1 MEVIKDTK
9 EYKDIEEYL
18 EIIGTKDTLLGINS
32 LNIYICNNS
41 YSLYYRCKGIKLI
54 DILFIYINK
63 NDNFELFIKRIKYYI
78 DDLFINYCIYN
89 SYNEINLS
97 LKLIYIFYK
106 NIYIYFNTVIF
117 DNIIKYDSIYNKFY
131 LDLISYLYKNNINYT
146 FYNIFYYVYTNYF
159 NDCISNLS
167 QLNILSNNYM
177 DFYNV
182 FNLIET
188 SLELRIKYYKCND
201 YITKLSIKKEKN
213 KVLKDTIIQTIINAD
228 NRGMSINR
236 ILWMYVVY
244 RGIIKRYSCFD
255 Y

>member
-1 MEVIKDTK
+1 M
-9 EYKDIEEYL
+9 
-18 EIIGTKDTLLGINS
+18 II
-32 LNIYICNNS
+32 LNI
-41 YSLYYRCKGIKLI
+41 
-54 DILFIYINK
+54 
-63 NDNFELFIKRIKYYI
+63 FIKRMQYYI

-106 NIYIYFNTVIF
+106 NIYIY
-117 DNIIKYDSIYNKFY
+117 NKFY
-131 LDLISYLYKNNINYT
+131 LDLISYLYKNNINYN

-188 SLELRIKYYKCND
+188 SLDLRIKYYKCNN
-201 YITKLSIKKEKN
+201 YITKILTKKRK
-213 KVLKDTIIQTIINAD
+213 K
-228 NRGMSINR
+228 
-236 ILWMYVVY
+236 
-244 RGIIKRYSCFD
+244 
-255 Y
+255 